1 MKTVHTKE
9 ELVAALKS
17 GETHII
23 AKGEIAETLRKK
35 KKRRTAALIGGG
47 LLAVGGIIA
56 APFTGGASI
65 PIGLASGFTVGAVTM
80 TTAELLI
87 LCTTG
92 VGLGA
97 LGVAAYGIHKNRK
110 VKLKFNANGSVNLD
124 FL

>member
-1 MKTVHTKE
+1 
-9 ELVAALKS
+9 
-17 GETHII
+17 
-23 AKGEIAETLRKK
+23 
-35 KKRRTAALIGGG
+35 
-47 LLAVGGIIA
+47 
-56 APFTGGASI
+56 
-65 PIGLASGFTVGAVTM
+65 M